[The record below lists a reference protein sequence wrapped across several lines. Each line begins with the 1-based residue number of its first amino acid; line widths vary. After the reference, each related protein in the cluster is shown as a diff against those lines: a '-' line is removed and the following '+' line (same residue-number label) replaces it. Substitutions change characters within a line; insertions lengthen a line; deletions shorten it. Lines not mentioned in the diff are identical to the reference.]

1 MNKTPIFLESG
12 IGESGA
18 ICLAMVLAHYGSFP
32 RLNTVKTACNASINE
47 ILPENLYKIALNFGF
62 IAKYNTNKITD
73 ISIDSPI
80 IIKTTS
86 GVYIL
91 IIKENK
97 NDYLIHDT
105 ERGAQKITKQ
115 KLKNIYGGWSLK
127 LTPGNDFEIIKKT
140 GSFSKELIKRI
151 IPNIKD
157 MSYALI
163 AGIILVIPAMII
175 PTFKKLFFDDI
186 IILSQF
192 QWFYPMLSILAV
204 FIVLGCILVYF
215 KDWIMLKIEL
225 KTSLIESANFVIHVF
240 KVPYNYFYNHS
251 AGETFKRI
259 GLNSTIAYVLT
270 TQLTNVIINCITL
283 VFYGIIMLKYNW
295 LLSLVG
301 VSIMLL
307 NIFVLRY
314 FSNKRTALNQSL
326 FKKEQATFS
335 IATTGIKQIETL
347 KASGSEND
355 FFALWSSH
363 LINAINDD
371 QKLGV
376 TNRILLVLPNFI
388 SQMNNVVILILG
400 GLLIMKGE
408 VTVGVFIA
416 LQSFLSSFSSPV
428 KSLVSFTGSLQ
439 LNKGNIN
446 NLTDTLQEPIDEF
459 CNDKTKES
467 IKTIT
472 TANSKLTGTLEVK
485 NISFG
490 YNKFSEPLIQNFSLT
505 AYPGKRI
512 AIVGASGSG
521 KSTLL
526 KIISGLYTPLSGKI
540 NYDGKSINTI
550 NKDVLRN
557 SLSIVDQDTFFFS
570 GTLSENIT
578 MWNGSIDNSE
588 IIQSAK
594 DSAIHDVISERVGG
608 YNSKMTPDGKNFS
621 GGQRQRL
628 EIARALITKPSIL
641 FLDEAT
647 SALDTET
654 EKFVMSSILKRK
666 CTTITIAH
674 RLSTIKDFDEIIV
687 LERGIVIQ
695 QGNHDDL
702 IKNKKG
708 LYYNLIK
715 NS

>member
-1 MNKTPIFLESG
+1 
-12 IGESGA
+12 
-18 ICLAMVLAHYGSFP
+18 
-32 RLNTVKTACNASINE
+32 
-47 ILPENLYKIALNFGF
+47 
-62 IAKYNTNKITD
+62 
-73 ISIDSPI
+73 
-80 IIKTTS
+80 
-86 GVYIL
+86 
-91 IIKENK
+91 
-97 NDYLIHDT
+97 
-105 ERGAQKITKQ
+105 
-115 KLKNIYGGWSLK
+115 
-127 LTPGNDFEIIKKT
+127 
-140 GSFSKELIKRI
+140 
-151 IPNIKD
+151 
-157 MSYALI
+157 
-163 AGIILVIPAMII
+163 
-175 PTFKKLFFDDI
+175 
-186 IILSQF
+186 
-192 QWFYPMLSILAV
+192 
-204 FIVLGCILVYF
+204 
-215 KDWIMLKIEL
+215 MLKIEL
-225 KTSLIESANFVIHVF
+225 KASLIESANFVIHVF

-270 TQLTNVIINCITL
+270 TQLTNVILNCITL

-307 NIFVLRY
+307 NIFVLRF

-376 TNRILLVLPNFI
+376 TNRILLVLPDFI

-408 VTVGVFIA
+408 ITVGVFIA